1 MIVKYSRSFIAKLKK
16 ADVRIRKSFK
26 QRIGIFLRNPNDLQ
40 LNNHTLQDEW
50 QGHRSID
57 TTADWRAVYQ
67 EVRIGEEEPFA
78 YFTSLGTHKE
88 LYDRLEK

>member
-1 MIVKYSRSFIAKLKK
+1 MIVKYSRSFVAKLKK

-26 QRIGIFLRNPNDLQ
+26 QRISIFLINPYDLQ
-40 LNNHTLQDEW
+40 LNNHALRDEW
-50 QGHRSID
+50 EGYRSID
-57 TTADWRAVYQ
+57 ITADWRAIYE
-67 EVRIGEEEPFA
+67 EVKVGEEEPFA